1 VESNKKIKDSIL
13 FCLKQYNPE
22 MIALFGSYARN
33 EQTEKSDI
41 DILVKFNKT
50 YSLLQLIRIEN
61 ELSYKLGIKV
71 DLLTPGALKNEKIKI
86 SIEKDL
92 QIIYNI

>member
-61 ELSYKLGIKV
+61 ELSYMLGIKV

-92 QIIYNI
+92 QIIYNL

>member
-1 VESNKKIKDSIL
+1 VESNKKIKDCIL

-61 ELSYKLGIKV
+61 ELSYMLGIKV

-92 QIIYNI
+92 QIIYNL

>member
-1 VESNKKIKDSIL
+1 MESNKKIKDSIL

-61 ELSYKLGIKV
+61 ELSYMLGIKV

-92 QIIYNI
+92 QIIYNL